1 MKIYRTVLS
10 FSETQK
16 PYLFCLRGSC
26 LNNISCHCQK
36 QAAVTTSD
44 SGGIFLPPK
53 ILCEMVSMFV
63 TIQTAV
69 NCNVPYIITQTAGRE
84 KNMSGNDVYEKH
96 KGSRCRKESCG
107 KIETAPTF
115 QCMEEKS
122 GNISDKSPEFCRIM
136 EEWLRQIAR
145 TRKYSTFIKYE
156 KLYNCHI
163 KDMFPDDSI
172 IQMKGSYIKEKLSLL
187 NLSDSTRHSIL
198 ALINQTLRYA
208 EEHYGCPIVTVKNRY
223 TATKKKPVIILN
235 RTEQARLIK
244 FLHSDTNI
252 SKAGIVLCLSTGL
265 RLGEICALKWSDID
279 MEQMLLRVNRT
290 VQRIEMKTGRTKTAL
305 LETEPKSAFSLR
317 EIPIPQNLIDLLA
330 PFKREGTEYVL
341 CAGKP
346 MEPRTYQNH
355 FKAYLREIGGSDYN
369 FHTLRHTFATNC
381 IDSGMDI
388 KSLSEILGHSDVQ
401 ITLNRYVHPTMDTK
415 RKHMNALSA
424 SYSRFCEPE
433 AGKI

>member
-1 MKIYRTVLS
+1 M
-10 FSETQK
+10 SE
-16 PYLFCLRGSC
+16 
-26 LNNISCHCQK
+26 
-36 QAAVTTSD
+36 
-44 SGGIFLPPK
+44 
-53 ILCEMVSMFV
+53 
-63 TIQTAV
+63 
-69 NCNVPYIITQTAGRE
+69 
-84 KNMSGNDVYEKH
+84 NDNYERH
-96 KGSRCRKESCG
+96 KGSGWGEEACSKV
-107 KIETAPTF
+107 ETASTS
-115 QCMEEKS
+115 QWIDEKIGS
-122 GNISDKSPEFCRIM
+122 IPSKSLEFCGLM
-136 EEWLRQIAR
+136 EEWLQQIAH

-163 KDMFPDDSI
+163 KNMFTDDSI
-172 IQMKGSYIKEKLSLL
+172 IQMKCSYIKEKLSLL

-208 EEHYGCPIVTVKNRY
+208 EERYGYPAAIIKNGY
-223 TATKKKPVIILN
+223 ATTKKKPVIILS
-235 RTEQARLIK
+235 RTEQAKLIK
-244 FLHSDTNI
+244 FLHRNITI

-265 RLGEICALKWSDID
+265 RLGEVCALKWADID

-290 VQRIEMKTGRTKTAL
+290 VQRIEIKTGQTKTAL